1 VFPLGLFDNTFGTY
15 PILGAALQE
24 LLLEGQVA
32 ACSNSLTVLTDLA
45 ASSRVIC
52 FDIFPN
58 LKKRQ
63 FRELVAVPI
72 SPNPFPQIA
81 LHLLVGAQ
89 RKLEAAPAAFAERV
103 RATMMKM
110 AEN

>member
-1 VFPLGLFDNTFGTY
+1 LFDNTFGTY

-72 SPNPFPQIA
+72 SPNPFPQMHSICLSA
-81 LHLLVGAQ
+81 HSESWRRHQLPLPNAYA
-89 RKLEAAPAAFAERV
+89 RR
-103 RATMMKM
+103 
-110 AEN
+110 